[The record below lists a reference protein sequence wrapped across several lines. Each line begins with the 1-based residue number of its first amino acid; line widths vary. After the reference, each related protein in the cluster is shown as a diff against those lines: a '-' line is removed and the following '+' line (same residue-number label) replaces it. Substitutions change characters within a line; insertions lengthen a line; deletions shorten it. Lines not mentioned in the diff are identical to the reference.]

1 VDSSIILGI
10 IGAATGAGGLLLAVY
25 ANRISKKANS
35 LAETANKTARESL
48 DTAVEANRLSEKA
61 NKLAEDAN
69 TISDRALTAT
79 TDNLIY
85 DWQIQIDDSSRTVT
99 IRNGSPHDAFDVAVF
114 VKREGTPVAHCF
126 RKKRAGFDELVFDI
140 SGVLQEHFD
149 EVASHPSRDDFIV
162 HDMFVAGEKG
172 ETVTTILD
180 FHITWRTPT
189 GINRDSVI
197 PYTLSHGD
205 NYGTI
210 EKR

>member
-1 VDSSIILGI
+1 MDSSIILGI
-10 IGAATGAGGLLLAVY
+10 IGAATGAGGLLLAAH

-35 LAETANKTARESL
+35 LAETANETARESL
-48 DTAVEANRLSEKA
+48 DTAMEANRISEKA

-69 TISDRALTAT
+69 TISDRALAAT

-85 DWQIQIDDSSRTVT
+85 DWQIQIDDNNGAVTV
-99 IRNGSPHDAFDVAVF
+99 RNGSPHDAFNVAVF
-114 VKREGTPVAHCF
+114 VKREGTPVAHSF
-126 RKKRAGFDELVFDI
+126 SKKRAGFDELIFDI

-149 EVASHPSRDDFIV
+149 EVAKHPSQWPRSRSGAYFT
-162 HDMFVAGEKG
+162 GSKG

>member
-1 VDSSIILGI
+1 MDSSIILGI
-10 IGAATGAGGLLLAVY
+10 IGAVTGAGGLLLAVH

-35 LAETANKTARESL
+35 LAETANETARESL
-48 DTAVEANRLSEKA
+48 DTAMEANRISEKA

-69 TISDRALTAT
+69 TISDRALAAT

-85 DWQIQIDDSSRTVT
+85 DWQIQIDDNNGAVTV
-99 IRNGSPHDAFDVAVF
+99 RNGSPHDAFNVAVF
-114 VKREGTPVAHCF
+114 VKREGSPVADSF
-126 RKKRAGFDELVFDI
+126 RKEVAGFDEISFDI

-149 EVASHPSRDDFIV
+149 EVASHPSKDGFVGRNIV
-162 HDMFVAGEKG
+162 IAGERG

-197 PYTLSHGD
+197 SYTLSHGD

>member
-10 IGAATGAGGLLLAVY
+10 IGAATGAGGLLLAAH

-48 DTAVEANRLSEKA
+48 DTAMEANRISEKA

-69 TISDRALTAT
+69 TISDRALAAT

-85 DWQIQIDDSSRTVT
+85 DWQIQTDDSSRTVT
-99 IRNGSPHDAFDVAVF
+99 IRNSSPHDAFNAAIF

-126 RKKRAGFDELVFDI
+126 RKEVAGFDEISFDI

-149 EVASHPSRDDFIV
+149 EVASHPSIKGVVRRNTVI
-162 HDMFVAGEKG
+162 AGKKG
-172 ETVTTILD
+172 KTVTTILD

-189 GINRDSVI
+189 GIDRDSVI